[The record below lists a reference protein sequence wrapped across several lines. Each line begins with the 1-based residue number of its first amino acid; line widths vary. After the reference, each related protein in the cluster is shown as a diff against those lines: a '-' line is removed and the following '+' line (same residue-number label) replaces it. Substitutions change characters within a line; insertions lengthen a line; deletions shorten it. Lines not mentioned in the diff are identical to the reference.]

1 MSTPTRTPTCGEYE
15 SPGAPGP
22 RPRRGPSHRRSRK
35 RRTREQIIRRRRIAV
50 LVLAVVL
57 IFVGW
62 VGVSLGQA
70 LTNPALGSSVSARLA
85 EWFREHGGAPIVN
98 WAENVWYSHH
108 QPKKGGKPPT
118 GAFTAQGHTSSTN
131 AAAATT
137 VAHLPT
143 PAPVTSPAS
152 PPLPGEGQWQP
163 VGRTIDGVPAVY
175 EAFVRPNAVNTSYVV
190 GIAWMDTKLL
200 SATLYSGSTIPG
212 GGPFTHTAPITPTA
226 ATTLV
231 TAFNAGFL
239 MSGANGGYYTDG
251 TQQIPLVNGAAS
263 IVIYKDGS
271 INIGAWNEGSLTM
284 TPNVASV
291 RQNLDLLV
299 NNGAPAA
306 GLSSSD
312 NTNWGDTLGGAAA
325 VWRSGL
331 GITANG
337 AIVYV
342 GGPAME
348 ITDVADLLVRAGAV
362 RGMELDINTDWV
374 NFASY
379 APTPPDGGAAT
390 PQNGTNLISS
400 MTGGTD
406 RYFQSYWSRDFVTMS
421 ARSTVGDQER
431 IEPGR
436 HDLLEHD
443 VDHDSEEHPVG
454 SRPVGPAGLGPP
466 GELPASQPGSRR
478 QTDWGSRRRT
488 KKAHRR
494 TEGTQITRWLVVRP
508 WTTASATTSAVVEKG
523 AAGRPSVILV
533 LTKPGRTTWTTTPVP
548 RVASERPTAKASRPA
563 LAEP

>member
-1 MSTPTRTPTCGEYE
+1 MSTPTRTPTRGEYE
-15 SPGAPGP
+15 SVGAPGP
-22 RPRRGPSHRRSRK
+22 RPRRGPSHRRPRK
-35 RRTREQIIRRRRIAV
+35 RRTRQQIIRRRRIAV
-50 LVLAVVL
+50 AILAVVL

-70 LTNPALGSSVSARLA
+70 LTDPGLGSSVSARLA

-108 QPKKGGKPPT
+108 QPKKGGKPPS

-131 AAAATT
+131 AAAATA
-137 VAHLPT
+137 VDHLPT
-143 PAPVTSPAS
+143 PPAVVSPAS

-163 VGRTIDGVPAVY
+163 VGRTVDGIPAVY

-231 TAFNAGFL
+231 SAFNAGFL
-239 MSGANGGYYTDG
+239 LSDSNGGYYTDG
-251 TQQIPLVNGAAS
+251 TQQAPLVNGAAS

-271 INIGAWNEGSLTM
+271 VNIGAWNENGLTM

-299 NNGAPAA
+299 NNGAPVPGINAN
-306 GLSSSD
+306 D
-312 NTNWGDTLGGAAA
+312 TTQWGDTLGDAVD

-331 GITANG
+331 GITADG
-337 AIVYV
+337 ALVYV
-342 GGPAME
+342 GGPAMG
-348 ITDVADLLVRAGAV
+348 IADVADLLVRAGAV

-379 APTPPDGGAAT
+379 APTPPNGGAAT

-406 RYFQSYWSRDFVTMS
+406 RYFQSWWSRDFITMS
-421 ARSTVGDQER
+421 ARSPAQ
-431 IEPGR
+431 IKS
-436 HDLLEHD
+436 
-443 VDHDSEEHPVG
+443 DS
-454 SRPVGPAGLGPP
+454 SQAGTTSP
-466 GELPASQPGSRR
+466 STTS
-478 QTDWGSRRRT
+478 T
-488 KKAHRR
+488 
-494 TEGTQITRWLVVRP
+494 
-508 WTTASATTSAVVEKG
+508 TTAPSNKGSKSAHG
-523 AAGRPSVILV
+523 P
-533 LTKPGRTTWTTTPVP
+533 
-548 RVASERPTAKASRPA
+548 
-563 LAEP
+563 

>member
-1 MSTPTRTPTCGEYE
+1 MSTPTRTPTRGEYE

-35 RRTREQIIRRRRIAV
+35 RRTREQVIRRRRIAV

-70 LTNPALGSSVSARLA
+70 LTDPALGSSVSARLA

-271 INIGAWNEGSLTM
+271 INIGAWNEGGLTM

-299 NNGAPAA
+299 NNGAPAP
-306 GLSSSD
+306 GLLAND
-312 NTNWGDTLGGAAA
+312 NNQWGATLGGAAA

-379 APTPPDGGAAT
+379 APTPPNGGAAT

-421 ARSTVGDQER
+421 ARSPSS
-431 IEPGR
+431 IN
-436 HDLLEHD
+436 H
-443 VDHDSEEHPVG
+443 G
-454 SRPVGPAGLGPP
+454 S
-466 GELPASQPGSRR
+466 SQS
-478 QTDWGSRRRT
+478 
-488 KKAHRR
+488 
-494 TEGTQITRWLVVRP
+494 GTTP
-508 WTTASATTSAVVEKG
+508 SSTTS
-523 AAGRPSVILV
+523 
-533 LTKPGRTTWTTTPVP
+533 TTSP
-548 RVASERPTAKASRPA
+548 RSSRSARGP
-563 LAEP
+563 

>member
-1 MSTPTRTPTCGEYE
+1 MSTPTRTPTRGEYE
-15 SPGAPGP
+15 SPGAPAP

-70 LTNPALGSSVSARLA
+70 LTNPALGSSVGARLA

-108 QPKKGGKPPT
+108 QPKKGGKPPS

-131 AAAATT
+131 AANAAT

-143 PAPVTSPAS
+143 PAPVTSPAT

-163 VGRTIDGVPAVY
+163 VGRTIDGTPAVY

-271 INIGAWNEGSLTM
+271 INIGAWNENGLTM
-284 TPNVASV
+284 TPNVVSV

-299 NNGAPAA
+299 NNGQPAA
-306 GLSSSD
+306 GL
-312 NTNWGDTLGGAAA
+312 
-325 VWRSGL
+325 
-331 GITANG
+331 
-337 AIVYV
+337 
-342 GGPAME
+342 
-348 ITDVADLLVRAGAV
+348 
-362 RGMELDINTDWV
+362 
-374 NFASY
+374 
-379 APTPPDGGAAT
+379 
-390 PQNGTNLISS
+390 
-400 MTGGTD
+400 
-406 RYFQSYWSRDFVTMS
+406 
-421 ARSTVGDQER
+421 
-431 IEPGR
+431 
-436 HDLLEHD
+436 LLERQHQ
-443 VDHDSEEHPVG
+443 
-454 SRPVGPAGLGPP
+454 LG
-466 GELPASQPGSRR
+466 
-478 QTDWGSRRRT
+478 
-488 KKAHRR
+488 
-494 TEGTQITRWLVVRP
+494 
-508 WTTASATTSAVVEKG
+508 
-523 AAGRPSVILV
+523 
-533 LTKPGRTTWTTTPVP
+533 
-548 RVASERPTAKASRPA
+548 
-563 LAEP
+563 